1 MGEARERVEVLQ
13 ELVDV
18 EDVDGRTRAFLSMVA
33 ADMAKY
39 ATEIG
44 LEYSEGR
51 VVLDL
56 RRLLVVV
63 ETDRGPIPL
72 SRIGSGQ
79 NWVGYHVIAHMAL
92 HRWFRKKA
100 RPVPGFLILD
110 QPSQAHYPSEA
121 DEKGWMGVVKDEDR
135 KAVRD
140 LFDFMYRSTKEIEGF
155 QLIVL
160 DHAHLREEWFEESII
175 EEWRGDAALVPREWI
190 SNGDAV
196 TE

>member
-13 ELVDV
+13 ELIDA

-33 ADMAKY
+33 SDMAKY

-63 ETDRGPIPL
+63 ETERGPIPL

-92 HRWFRKKA
+92 HRWFSKQN
-100 RPVPGFLILD
+100 RPVPRFLILD
-110 QPSQAHYPSEA
+110 QPSQAHYPSDA
-121 DEKGWMGVVKDEDR
+121 DEEGWTGVVKDEDR
-135 KAVRD
+135 RAVRD
-140 LFDFMYRSTKEIEGF
+140 LFDFMYRSTKEIEGL

-160 DHAHLREEWFEESII
+160 DHAHLREPWFEESII
-175 EEWRGDAALVPREWI
+175 EEWRGDAALVPAEWI
-190 SNGDAV
+190 SSGDAV
-196 TE
+196 PE